1 MLKKLFVLFALFYA
15 ALSFAAVDVNKAT
28 AAELDAIKGIGPG
41 ISAKILDER
50 KKGTFKDW
58 NDLITRVN
66 GIGETNATKF
76 SAEGM
81 TVGGAGYKGVAATA
95 KKDDKPMAKDAAA
108 KPMAA
113 AAAAPAKDAKA
124 ADAKPA
130 AAAPAAAA
138 AAAKDAK
145 PAAAKDP
152 KADAKMKADEEKK
165 AKADAKKKADDEKKA
180 KADADKKAKA
190 DAAKKAADEKKAKAD
205 AAKKAAAEPK
215 KDAKATAAAA
225 PASAPKK

>member
-41 ISAKILDER
+41 ISGKILDER
-50 KKGTFKDW
+50 KKGNFKDW
-58 NDLITRVN
+58 NDFIERVK
-66 GIGETNATKF
+66 GVGETNAAKF

-81 TVGGAGYKGVAATA
+81 TVNGSGFKGVAAAPA

-108 KPMAA
+108 KPAAA

-130 AAAPAAAA
+130 AAA
-138 AAAKDAK
+138 AKA
-145 PAAAKDP
+145 DP

-165 AKADAKKKADDEKKA
+165 AKAEAKKKADDEKKA
-180 KADADKKAKA
+180 KAEADKKAKA
-190 DAAKKAADEKKAKAD
+190 DAKKKAEDDKKAKAD
-205 AAKKAAAEPK
+205 ADKKAKAEPK
-215 KDAKATAAAA
+215 KDAAKDAKATAAAA